1 MADYSQG
8 KIYKLECN
16 ITNDVY
22 YGSTTQSLSARMSLH
37 KYSRTCTAINII
49 DRGNYTCK
57 IIEEFPCKSRKEL
70 QARER
75 WWIENNVCINK
86 QIPGRTPQE
95 WREDNEGYNIKY
107 NEQHKEHIAQKS
119 KEYHEANKAH
129 IAQKNKEWR
138 EANKAYIAQKEKEW
152 REANKAHI
160 AQYGKKY
167 RENNGDKSKEKFTC
181 ECGGKYT
188 HQTKSQHYKTIKHQ
202 KYILSNSEN

>member
-22 YGSTTQSLSARMSLH
+22 YGSTTKSLSARMSLH

-57 IIEEFPCKSRKEL
+57 IIEEFPCKNRKEL
-70 QARER
+70 EARER
-75 WWIENNVCINK
+75 WWIENNVCVNK
-86 QIPGRTPQE
+86 QVPGRTLQE
-95 WREDNEGYNIKY
+95 WREDNEGYNRKY
-107 NEQHKEHIAQKS
+107 NEQHKEHIAQKVR
-119 KEYHEANKAH
+119 EY
-129 IAQKNKEWR
+129 R

-152 REANKAHI
+152 REANQGHI
-160 AQYGKKY
+160 AQYQKEY
-167 RENNGDKSKEKFTC
+167 REANKQKLYERITC

-188 HQTKSQHYKTIKHQ
+188 HKNIATHRKTKKHQ
-202 KYILSNSEN
+202 KYIFSNSED